1 MRRRAPGHA
10 AVGWRH
16 LKCFHPPAGFEIVHL
31 RGTML
36 LEKKDLARVAR
47 RLRMAAR
54 EAEQHGLGP
63 RRGSKG
69 GGGASPAI
77 AAAAPPKRKKRHPE
91 EFAARGVEGRHAAAA
106 QARAH
111 AHPGDERFSLTPG
124 GPDATPERAAAVRAK
139 YDGMHVDELKEVLKA
154 NEQLLGGSKEELEE
168 RCTDG
173 ELHGGLPACPTCG
186 IGRLHVTYDGE
197 QATYACPGYFDNE
210 AKTFI
215 RWRVRCEA
223 RSHHIAC
230 FALPLTLAAAAC
242 TRSPFSSHAVERTPW
257 VMPGGAAQSA
267 PGRA

>member
-16 LKCFHPPAGFEIVHL
+16 LKCFHPPAGFEIAHL

-215 RWRVRCEA
+215 RWRVRCEDEVASHYCLLCAAIDA
-223 RSHHIAC
+223 RCRCLHAR
-230 FALPLTLAAAAC
+230 AAHSAA
-242 TRSPFSSHAVERTPW
+242 TRW
-257 VMPGGAAQSA
+257 SA
-267 PGRA
+267 RRG